1 MKTEKNFK
9 TLRKQSKPSTT
20 GKGKV
25 FPLVSIKV
33 HPRCGVIPPLIL
45 NPDTRW
51 K

>member
-9 TLRKQSKPSTT
+9 TLRKQGKLSTT

-33 HPRCGVIPPLIL
+33 HLRCKVIPLLIL
-45 NPDTRW
+45 NPGTRW